1 MSTKATAKPVA
12 KKATTKSSD
21 KKTVAKPKAVAK
33 PSAKSVIQAA
43 KPSKTVSAFGLNPT
57 DELHDLRMSEKVQP
71 LYEHVKRFIKETVE
85 PMSVKYFALD
95 AKRDGKNRWN
105 YAPGQLDL
113 LNAAKNK
120 AKKEGLWNFFL
131 PDADT
136 GEGLSNLDYAYIAA
150 ELGKNPLASETMNCS
165 APDTGNMEVIERVG
179 TPAQKEKWLKPLLN
193 GEIRSA
199 YAMTE
204 VHHASS
210 DAKNVAT
217 TAVLKGNQWVIN
229 GEKHYISGAGS
240 PRCKILIT
248 MVRTSPDAAPHKQQS
263 MILVPK
269 DTPGVKIVGAMHVF
283 GEDHSPHGHMH
294 IIFDN
299 VKVPKENMLLGE
311 GRGFEI
317 SQLRLGPGRIH
328 HCMRSIGQAEK
339 ALDLLVERGISRE
352 AFGKKLVWL
361 GGNIEIISRA
371 RIEIESMRLM
381 VLKAAKAMDVLG
393 NREARIWVHM
403 VKALVP
409 ERVCVIIDQAIQ
421 MHGALGVSQK
431 TPLAKMYA
439 TQRTL
444 RLADGPDEVHHLV
457 VGRNEVRMHEGGNED
472 VSMPVV
478 FRS

>member
-1 MSTKATAKPVA
+1 MST
-12 KKATTKSSD
+12 
-21 KKTVAKPKAVAK
+21 
-33 PSAKSVIQAA
+33 AA
-43 KPSKTVSAFGLNPT
+43 KTAAASAFSLSPNDPLN
-57 DELHDLRMSEKVQP
+57 DLRMSDKALP
-71 LYEHVKRFIKETVE
+71 LYEHVKRFITEVVDPISE
-85 PMSVKYFALD
+85 QYHALSE
-95 AKRDGKNRWN
+95 NRIGEDRWQ

-113 LNAAKNK
+113 LNGAK
-120 AKKEGLWNFFL
+120 AKAKEQGLWNFFL

-150 ELGKNPLASETMNCS
+150 ELGKNPLASECMNCS
-165 APDTGNMEVIERVG
+165 APDTGNMEVLERVG
-179 TPAQKEKWLKPLLN
+179 TPEQKEQWLKPLLA

-199 YAMTE
+199 YSMTE

-210 DAKNVAT
+210 DAKNIAT
-217 TAVLKGNQWVIN
+217 TAVLEGDEWVIN

-248 MVRTSPDAAPHKQQS
+248 MVRTSPDAPPHKQQS

-269 DTPGVKIVGAMHVF
+269 DTPGVKIIGPMHVF
-283 GEDHSPHGHMH
+283 GEDHAPHGHMH
-294 IIFDN
+294 IVYDN
-299 VKVPKENMLLGE
+299 VRVPASSMLLGE

-339 ALDLLVERGISRE
+339 ALELMVKRGISRK
-352 AFGKKLVWL
+352 AFGKELVWL
-361 GGNIEIISRA
+361 GGNVEIISRA
-371 RIEIESMRLM
+371 RIEIEAMRLM

-393 NREARIWVHM
+393 NREARVWVHM

-409 ERVCVIIDQAIQ
+409 EQVCKIIDQAIQ

-431 TPLAKMYA
+431 TPLARMYA
-439 TQRTL
+439 NQRTL

-457 VGRNEVRMHEGGNED
+457 VGRSEIRSYEGNAED
-472 VSMPVV
+472 ASMPMV
-478 FRS
+478 FRN